1 MNTRRPRAPPSV
13 ARVAA
18 CALFVC
24 GPAASAL
31 DPGAIAGS
39 MAAPALHGVCALLRG
54 VTARV
59 AGDAPEAG
67 APVTLGLRN

>member
-31 DPGAIAGS
+31 DPGPI
-39 MAAPALHGVCALLRG
+39 AAPALQGVCALLRG